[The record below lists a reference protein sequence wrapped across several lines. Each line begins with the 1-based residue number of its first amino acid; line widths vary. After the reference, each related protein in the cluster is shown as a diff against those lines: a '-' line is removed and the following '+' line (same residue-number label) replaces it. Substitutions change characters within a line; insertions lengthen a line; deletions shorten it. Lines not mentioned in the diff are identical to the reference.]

1 MMNRPKEKV
10 PPRPNEKSKHTGIHK
25 ILDDTATS
33 TYQDVIAII
42 EAKIELVK
50 IELTEK
56 ISLVS
61 AMLILGVILIIG
73 IAYLITTFALLTGEL
88 LGHPFLGYFIVSLIF
103 LSCFVFFT
111 KLKPLLLKNLLQK
124 IFLSV
129 NDYKK

>member
-10 PPRPNEKSKHTGIHK
+10 PPRPNEESKHTGIHK
-25 ILDDTATS
+25 ILDDTVTS

-50 IELTEK
+50 I
-56 ISLVS
+56 
-61 AMLILGVILIIG
+61 
-73 IAYLITTFALLTGEL
+73 ALLTGEL

-111 KLKPLLLKNLLQK
+111 KLKPLLLKELLQK

>member
-1 MMNRPKEKV
+1 MMNRPEEKV
-10 PPRPNEKSKHTGIHK
+10 PPSKAVKRKHTGIHK

-42 EAKIELVK
+42 EAKIELVR
-50 IELTEK
+50 IELTDK
-56 ISLVS
+56 VSLVS
-61 AMLILGVILIIG
+61 AMVILGVILIIG

-88 LGHPFLGYFIVSLIF
+88 LGHTFLGYFIVSLIF
-103 LSCFVFFT
+103 LSSFVFLT
-111 KLKPLLLKNLLQK
+111 KLKPYLLKNLLQK